1 MDYLQR
7 SSNVVVKNLLAA
19 GEALK
24 RGRKEDQAKQDLRG
38 ATMET
43 FLKRGRRR
51 ILETIVVS
59 SSYPP
64 RAESYL

>member
-24 RGRKEDQAKQDLRG
+24 RGRKEDKAKQDLRG

-43 FLKRGRRR
+43 LLKRGCRR